1 MQAIYTA
8 EARVT
13 GGRTDGHGRT
23 PGGEL
28 DVRLRMPKELGG
40 EGGATNPEQLFAVG
54 HAACFEASIDLAAQ
68 RIGITAA
75 ELAGVVVDARVA
87 LLATAEGDLRLG
99 VTLDTTLPGVPDTDR
114 ATELVRAAHKICPY
128 SQAIRGNVQVAL
140 TANTKPVTE

>member
-28 DVRLRMPKELGG
+28 DVRLRMPKGLGG

-54 HAACFEASIDLAAQ
+54 HAACFEASMDIAAQ
-68 RIGITAA
+68 RIGVTPG
-75 ELAGVVVDARVA
+75 ELTGVVVDARVG
-87 LLATAEGDLRLG
+87 LLATAAGGLRLDVALD
-99 VTLDTTLPGVPDTDR
+99 VTLPAMTDP
-114 ATELVRAAHKICPY
+114 ARAAELIRTAHSICPY
-128 SQAIRGNVQVAL
+128 SQAIQGNVEVAL
-140 TANTKPVTE
+140 TANGTPVSG